1 MTRLKIKNCL
11 LERYC
16 NTVFW
21 INNEKYILRP
31 ASEIEIDIFEERI
44 EIIFSI
50 YFSQSKKIIV
60 NCNKKEEIVLKLK
73 YNYTYYIIN
82 MLFVILFFIN
92 VFVPSKISI
101 IFYFFVIP
109 FFSYFIFFISKYIE
123 LSEN

>member
-50 YFSQSKKIIV
+50 YFSGSKKITI
-60 NCNKKEEIVLKLK
+60 NYNKR
-73 YNYTYYIIN
+73 N
-82 MLFVILFFIN
+82 
-92 VFVPSKISI
+92 KIT
-101 IFYFFVIP
+101 V
-109 FFSYFIFFISKYIE
+109 
-123 LSEN
+123 